1 MMTKTLLGLA
11 FVLATAGTATAEGD
25 AAALEAS
32 GNKHFQLAEYD
43 AAIADFKEAFRISN
57 EPGYLYNI
65 AQAYRLKNDCRSAA
79 TFYKNYLRAKPD
91 AGNAA
96 KVKERIAEMEKCA
109 ATQPPPP
116 PEPTNP
122 TTTNPTTTNPTTPT
136 TTQPTQP
143 ETPPAPRPEQPPER
157 PSGGGG
163 RGWMTYTGIGG
174 MAIGAIGLG
183 LGVKFMLDGKSAN
196 SDLKDKCMISC
207 TSAEALAIEDDGKAA
222 NRRAV
227 MFSVAGG
234 VFLVGGVVLFVLS
247 RGGGGESEPAPAVS
261 LTRHGATVSYG
272 WSF

>member
-11 FVLATAGTATAEGD
+11 FVLAAAGTAAAEGD

-65 AQAYRLKNDCRSAA
+65 AQAYRLKNDCRSAT

-96 KVKERIAEMEKCA
+96 KVRERITEMEACA
-109 ATQPPPP
+109 AKQPPAP
-116 PEPTNP
+116 PEPTTP
-122 TTTNPTTTNPTTPT
+122 TTTNPTSPANPTK
-136 TTQPTQP
+136 TQPTPPEAPVQP
-143 ETPPAPRPEQPPER
+143 PEPPPER
-157 PSGGGG
+157 PSGRGG
-163 RGWMTYTGIGG
+163 RGWMTYTGIGS
-174 MAIGAIGLG
+174 MAVGAIGLG

-196 SDLKDKCMISC
+196 SDLKEKCMISC

-222 NRRAV
+222 NRNAV
-227 MFSVAGG
+227 IFSVAGG

-247 RGGGGESEPAPAVS
+247 RGGGGDAESTPAVS
-261 LTRHGATVSYG
+261 LTNNSATVTYG

>member
-1 MMTKTLLGLA
+1 MMTKTLLGFA
-11 FVLATAGTATAEGD
+11 FVLATTGTAVAEGD

-43 AAIADFKEAFRISN
+43 AAIADFKEAFRISS

-65 AQAYRLKNDCRSAA
+65 AQAYRLKKDCRSSA

-91 AGNAA
+91 APNAA
-96 KVKERIAEMEKCA
+96 KVRERISEMEACA
-109 ATQPPPP
+109 ATQPP
-116 PEPTNP
+116 EPVNP
-122 TTTNPTTTNPTTPT
+122 TTTNPTTTNPTNPTTPT
-136 TTQPTQP
+136 TT
-143 ETPPAPRPEQPPER
+143 PPAQPEQPPVQPPEPPPEQ

-174 MAIGAIGLG
+174 MAVGAIGLG

-196 SDLKDKCMISC
+196 SDLKEKCMTSC

-222 NRRAV
+222 NKKAV
-227 MFSVAGG
+227 IFSVAGG

-261 LTRHGATVSYG
+261 LTNHGATVSYG